1 MEERKDNDRKEI
13 FSERVRAGKRTYFF
27 DVKATRSN
35 DYYLTITESK
45 RRYKDDG
52 YSYEKH
58 KIFLYKEDFNKFL
71 KALNSTVDHVKEELL
86 PEVDFDKF
94 DRDREAN
101 YLAMNNGNSSETKN
115 ETPTDESAT
124 DESATDESATDETAT
139 DEATADETTADET
152 TTDET
157 TTDETTTDETSES
170 VIESDKEPV
179 KEPEETSSIESELKW
194 D

>member
-1 MEERKDNDRKEI
+1 MDDFSNKEQKEM

-52 YSYEKH
+52 SYIYEKH
-58 KIFLYKEDFNKFL
+58 KLFLYKEDFNKFVA
-71 KALNSTVDHVKEELL
+71 ALNQSVDYVKEELL

-94 DRDREAN
+94 EREDFDKNRRAST
-101 YLAMNNGNSSETKN
+101 NGSG
-115 ETPTDESAT
+115 
-124 DESATDESATDETAT
+124 
-139 DEATADETTADET
+139 
-152 TTDET
+152 
-157 TTDETTTDETSES
+157 
-170 VIESDKEPV
+170 SDDS
-179 KEPEETSSIESELKW
+179 TELKW